1 MSLRPP
7 ARGGDRGSESVELAI
22 LLPVGI
28 VVLALI
34 VVGARIALAGDR
46 ISGVAGIAA
55 RDASIARSAS
65 SAQSIATS
73 SATTELASDNLHCTN
88 IRVTVDTSGFDA
100 RPGSSA
106 SITVHVWCT
115 VDLSDIGVQG
125 MPGSRTLHDAAT
137 SPLDP
142 ARDLSVGL
150 ADSASHALRGS
161 VV

>member
-1 MSLRPP
+1 MSLLRP
-7 ARGGDRGSESVELAI
+7 ARGDRGSESVELAI

-34 VVGARIALAGDR
+34 VVGARIALASDR

-73 SATTELASDNLHCTN
+73 SATAALASDNLHCTN
-88 IRVTVDTSGFDA
+88 IQVTVDTSGFDA
-100 RPGSSA
+100 SPGTSA
-106 SITVHVWCT
+106 SITVDVRCT

-125 MPGSRTLHDAAT
+125 MPGARTLHDAAT

-142 ARDLSVGL
+142 ARDLSLGL
-150 ADSASHALRGS
+150 ADSGSNGLKGS